1 MKPMLVGGLVGRAVN
16 KYLRINSAYMP
27 VAASAIK
34 KKTYIHVKAQASIVK
49 KMESPNKVCN
59 RQLR

>member
-1 MKPMLVGGLVGRAVN
+1 MFLFYHETDVGRWIG
-16 KYLRINSAYMP
+16 KYLRVNSAYMP
-27 VAASAIK
+27 VAASAI